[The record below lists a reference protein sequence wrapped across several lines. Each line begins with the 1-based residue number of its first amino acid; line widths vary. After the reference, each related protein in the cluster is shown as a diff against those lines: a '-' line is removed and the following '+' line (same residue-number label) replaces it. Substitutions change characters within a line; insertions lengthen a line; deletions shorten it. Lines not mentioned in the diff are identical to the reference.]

1 MYPFKPVIVVNDIRL
16 KRSCSYDCEPL
27 GICGV
32 LCFCL
37 GWLLLANAGWAE
49 EKKPNILVILADD
62 LGYSDL
68 GCYGGEIST
77 PNIDRLANNG
87 ARFTNFYNSAR
98 CCPSRASLM
107 TGLYPTQAGIGD
119 FTTPKP
125 AANKGPGYLGR
136 LRNDCV
142 TIAEVLKPVGYRCY
156 YVGKW
161 HMHPQTGPIDRGF
174 DEFYGYTNDHSHDQ
188 FDKGYYERLP
198 KDHPKEID
206 PPEQDFYATDVFNR
220 YALEFIQQGRRSE
233 QPWFLFLGHSSPHFP
248 LQAPKE
254 RIDRYYEMYLQGWDT
269 LRSRRF
275 DRMKQLGLLRE
286 TGQPLP
292 VRSEVPVDE
301 ERIANGFAGQQNP
314 AWDSLDKDRQC
325 DLARRMAVY
334 AAMVESIDRGVGEL
348 VKHLENTD
356 ELANTLILMLSDN
369 GACYEWGPFGFD
381 GVSRKGETVLYS
393 DSGLDRVGGR
403 GTHSSYGS
411 AWANL
416 SNTPL
421 RSYKHFTYEGGIG
434 TPMIAH
440 WPGRISQKVGWIRA
454 PSHLMDLMP
463 TILEATGATYPTSWR
478 NESIQPLEG
487 VSLFPAM
494 RGEGME
500 DRALGFEHQGARAL
514 RKGIWKTV
522 WTKRVPHTVEWE
534 LFNLAEDPY
543 EQNDLAK
550 KYPEK
555 LHELVLEWD
564 RWAKRVGVIWEE
576 RKAE

>member
-1 MYPFKPVIVVNDIRL
+1 MCPFKPVIVFNGIQF
-16 KRSCSYDCEPL
+16 KRSCSYECKPF
-27 GICGV
+27 GICDV
-32 LCFCL
+32 VWFCFGL
-37 GWLLLANAGWAE
+37 LLLADVGWAE

-77 PNIDRLANNG
+77 PNIDRLANHG
-87 ARFTNFYNSAR
+87 ARFTKFYNSAR

-142 TIAEVLKPVGYRCY
+142 TIAEVLKPAGYRCY

-188 FDKGYYERLP
+188 FDKDYYERLP
-198 KDHPKEID
+198 KGHPKEID

-220 YALEFIQQGRRSE
+220 YALEFMQQGKRSQ
-233 QPWFLFLGHSSPHFP
+233 QPWLLFLGHSSPHFP

-254 RIDRYYEMYLQGWDT
+254 RVDRYYERYLQGWDT
-269 LRSRRF
+269 LRGQRF

-301 ERIANGFAGQQNP
+301 ERIANGFAGKQNP
-314 AWDSLDKDRQC
+314 AWDSLDKDRQR

-348 VKHLENTD
+348 VKHLEDTH
-356 ELANTLILMLSDN
+356 ELANTLILILSDN

-440 WPGRISQKVGWIRA
+440 WPGRISQKAGWIRTPA
-454 PSHLMDLMP
+454 HLMDIMP
-463 TILEATGATYPTSWR
+463 TILEATGASYPTSWR

-494 RGEGME
+494 RGEVLE
-500 DRALGFEHQGARAL
+500 DRTLGFEHQGARAL

-522 WTKRVPHTVEWE
+522 WTKRVPYTVQWE
-534 LFNLAEDPY
+534 LFNLSEDPY

-576 RKAE
+576 KK